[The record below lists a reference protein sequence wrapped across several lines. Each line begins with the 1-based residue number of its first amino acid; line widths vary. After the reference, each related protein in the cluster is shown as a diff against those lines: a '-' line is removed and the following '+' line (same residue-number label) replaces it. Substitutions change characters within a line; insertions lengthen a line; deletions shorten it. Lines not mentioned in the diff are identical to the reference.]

1 MTLQEVFDVANNVE
15 IKDEFVKNIEMSN
28 RQVIFNSILMNL
40 YEKFPEL
47 KQRLSFENLFDRHYA
62 VEGFITIDNE
72 RIFSVTDKGVFF
84 ETYYVQLQQND
95 NYFDKYLNEDI
106 DEIVYKIKKER
117 LYETTMY
124 LAEKQ
129 NVLRAKIRNISD
141 EIKEIDDQINTFNTE
156 LNQYE
161 NNYNLKHPNTDAEED
176 IEKY

>member
-1 MTLQEVFDVANNVE
+1 MTLQEVFDVAKNVE
-15 IKDEFVKNIEMSN
+15 IKDEFVKDINMSN
-28 RQVIFNSILMNL
+28 GQVVFNSILMKL

-47 KQRLSFENLFDRHYA
+47 KQRLSFESCFDRHYA
-62 VEGFITIDNE
+62 IEGFITIDNE
-72 RIFSVTDKGVFF
+72 RIFSVTDKGVSF
-84 ETYYVQLQQND
+84 ETYYVQKNGD
-95 NYFDKYLNEDI
+95 YLNRYLNKDI

-129 NVLRAKIRNISD
+129 NALRAKIRHISD

-161 NNYNLKHPNTDAEED
+161 NNYNLKHPNTDEEE
-176 IEKY
+176 IEKC